1 MNQELQ
7 QWPIEKLIPYARNPR
22 KNDHAVDRIAS
33 AIKEFGFRVPLLA
46 KSDGSLVDGHLRLK
60 AAQKLNLETVPVLL
74 CDDMTDVQIKAFRIS
89 VNRMAELADWDTE
102 LLSLEM
108 QELVEVGFD
117 SSLTGFDSISSLAE
131 PFDFNPEQKETT
143 PQEKS
148 EHPEQEQDPDNPYTQ
163 KIESPVYEPKGEKP
177 ELAELFNTQKTD
189 ELVAE
194 IEKADVPVDVKAFL
208 TLAAQRHTVF
218 DFGKIAEFYCHSPK
232 SVQELMEKSALVIID
247 FNKAIESGFVQLSK
261 ELADL
266 YKVETDGGAE

>member
-7 QWPIEKLIPYARNPR
+7 QWPTEKLIPYARNPR
-22 KNDHAVDRIAS
+22 KNDHAVEKVAS

-46 KSDGSLVDGHLRLK
+46 RSDGSLVDGHLRLK
-60 AAQKLNLETVPVLL
+60 AAQKLNLDTVPVLL
-74 CDDMTDVQIKAFRIS
+74 CDDMTDAQIKAFRIS

-102 LLSLEM
+102 LLTLEI
-108 QELVEVGFD
+108 QELGELGFD

-131 PFDFNPEQKETT
+131 PFDFNPEEKPT
-143 PQEKS
+143 PSEQS
-148 EHPEQEQDPDNPYTQ
+148 EHPEQDQENPYTQ
-163 KIESPVYEPKGEKP
+163 KVESPVYEPKGEKP

-247 FNKAIESGFVQLSK
+247 FNKAIENGFVQLSK
-261 ELADL
+261 DIAEL
-266 YKVETDGGAE
+266 YKAQTQDVVE